1 MVLNLRTLV
10 LMKGMFLMNKKD
22 ELIERINM
30 LNDEQFEMLI
40 LLYSQ
45 QEQES
50 VQGAPVDLQT
60 FLQPSA

>member
-1 MVLNLRTLV
+1 MVLNLRTHV
-10 LMKGMFLMNKKD
+10 LLKGMYTMNKKD

-30 LNDEQFEMLI
+30 LNDEQIEKLI

-50 VQGAPVDLQT
+50 VQAAQVDRQT

>member
-50 VQGAPVDLQT
+50 VQGAQVDPQT

>member
-1 MVLNLRTLV
+1 MVLNLRTHV
-10 LMKGMFLMNKKD
+10 LLKGMYTMNKKD

-30 LNDEQFEMLI
+30 LNDEQFEKLI

-50 VQGAPVDLQT
+50 VQVAQVDHQT

>member
-1 MVLNLRTLV
+1 MVLNLRTHV
-10 LMKGMFLMNKKD
+10 LLKGMYTMNKKD

-30 LNDEQFEMLI
+30 LTDEQFEKLI

-50 VQGAPVDLQT
+50 VQAAQVDRQT

>member
-50 VQGAPVDLQT
+50 VQGAQVDLQT

>member
-1 MVLNLRTLV
+1 MVLKLRTLV

-22 ELIERINM
+22 ELIERINK
-30 LNDEQFEMLI
+30 LNDEQFEKLI

-50 VQGAPVDLQT
+50 VQGAPVDHQT

>member
-1 MVLNLRTLV
+1 
-10 LMKGMFLMNKKD
+10 MKGMCCVMTKKE

-30 LNDEQFEMLI
+30 LTDEQFEQLI

-50 VQGAPVDLQT
+50 VQDALIDHQT

>member
-1 MVLNLRTLV
+1 MVLNLRTHV
-10 LMKGMFLMNKKD
+10 LLKGMYTMNKKD

-30 LNDEQFEMLI
+30 LNDEQIEKLI

-50 VQGAPVDLQT
+50 VQVAQVDHQT

>member
-1 MVLNLRTLV
+1 MVLNLRTHV
-10 LMKGMFLMNKKD
+10 LLKGMYTMNKKD
-22 ELIERINM
+22 ELIERLNM
-30 LNDEQFEMLI
+30 LTDEQFEMLI

-50 VQGAPVDLQT
+50 VQAAQVDRQT

>member
-1 MVLNLRTLV
+1 MVLNLRTHV
-10 LMKGMFLMNKKD
+10 LMKGMYTMNKKD

-30 LNDEQFEMLI
+30 LTDEQFEKLI

-50 VQGAPVDLQT
+50 VQDAQVDRQT
-60 FLQPSA
+60 FLQSSA

>member
-1 MVLNLRTLV
+1 MVLNLRTHV
-10 LMKGMFLMNKKD
+10 LLKGMYTMNKKD

-50 VQGAPVDLQT
+50 VQGAQVDPQT

>member
-1 MVLNLRTLV
+1 MVLNLRTHV
-10 LMKGMFLMNKKD
+10 LLKGMYTMNKKD

-30 LNDEQFEMLI
+30 LTDEQFEKLI

-45 QEQES
+45 QEQEF
-50 VQGAPVDLQT
+50 VQVAQVDHQT

>member
-1 MVLNLRTLV
+1 MVLNLRTHV
-10 LMKGMFLMNKKD
+10 LLKGMYTMNKKD

-30 LNDEQFEMLI
+30 LNDEQIEKLI

-50 VQGAPVDLQT
+50 VQAAQVDHQT